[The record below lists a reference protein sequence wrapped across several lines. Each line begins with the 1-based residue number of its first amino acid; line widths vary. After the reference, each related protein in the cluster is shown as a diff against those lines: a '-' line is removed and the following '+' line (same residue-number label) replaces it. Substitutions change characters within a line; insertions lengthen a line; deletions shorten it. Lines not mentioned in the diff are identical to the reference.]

1 MVWTTVSFRSCF
13 CWLYTASPSSATKNV
28 INLISVLTIWWCSC
42 VKSSLVL
49 LKKGICCDQCIS
61 WQNSVSHCPASLS
74 SPKPSLPVT
83 TSISWFPTFAFQS
96 LMMNRSSFFL
106 LLVPGGLLGLHRTDQ
121 LQLGLAWIIGLEQGL
136 DYSDV
141 EWLVLEKN
149 WDHSV
154 IFEVAPKYYISDSF
168 VD

>member
-1 MVWTTVSFRSCF
+1 M
-13 CWLYTASPSSATKNV
+13 
-28 INLISVLTIWWCSC
+28 
-42 VKSSLVL
+42 LVL
-49 LKKGICCDQCIS
+49 
-61 WQNSVSHCPASLS
+61 
-74 SPKPSLPVT
+74 
-83 TSISWFPTFAFQS
+83 
-96 LMMNRSSFFL
+96 
-106 LLVPGGLLGLHRTDQ
+106 GGLLGLHRTDQ